1 MNPNSKTPSIVL
13 AEALAEEIPEN
24 RIATVL
30 SDALSA
36 DMVNRDGTR
45 SPDHKVRLAAAQ
57 MALSYRYGLPTRRE
71 EVHVSLPV
79 NDGNIGLAERMKHS
93 PALRETFRQMLAETQ
108 PAIEI

>member
-1 MNPNSKTPSIVL
+1 MNPNSKTPSLVL

-36 DMVNRDGTR
+36 DMINRDGTR

-71 EVHVSLPV
+71 EVHVSLPAT
-79 NDGNIGLAERMKHS
+79 DDTIGIAERMRHS
-93 PALRETFRQMLAETQ
+93 PALRESFRKMLAEAQ
-108 PAIEI
+108 PSIEI